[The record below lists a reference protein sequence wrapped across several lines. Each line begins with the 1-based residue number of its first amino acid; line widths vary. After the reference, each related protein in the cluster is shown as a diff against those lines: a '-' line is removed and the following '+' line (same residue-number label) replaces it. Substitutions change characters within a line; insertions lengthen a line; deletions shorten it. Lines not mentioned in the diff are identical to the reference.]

1 MSNEDIMNGGEPRR
15 WRRPDLGG
23 IAGGLIIVVIG
34 LVLLLDN
41 LNILDSKYVFRLWP
55 VLLIVFG
62 LKRLNDARHSGTA
75 ISGVIWASI
84 GALLLLERFDV
95 IHFSIW
101 ALWPLLLIAFGVQM
115 LMRSTTGP
123 TPDVATAD
131 QSADS
136 FNTST
141 ILGGLKRNIR
151 SQAFRG
157 GSASVLM
164 GGVELDLSKADMQ
177 AAEAV
182 IRVSIMMGGVNIRIP
197 ETWSLDCK
205 VTPLLGGVEDKT
217 TPPSAIGKRLVLQ
230 GSVLIGGI
238 EVRN

>member
-1 MSNEDIMNGGEPRR
+1 MSNEDIMNGTEPRK

-23 IAGGLIIVVIG
+23 IAGGLIIVAIG

-62 LKRLNDARHSGTA
+62 LKRLNEARHSGAA
-75 ISGVIWASI
+75 ISGVIWTSI
-84 GALLLLERFDV
+84 GALLLMERFDV
-95 IHFSIW
+95 IHFSLW

-123 TPDVATAD
+123 PGAEAEESV
-131 QSADS
+131 DS
-136 FNTST
+136 FTSSA
-141 ILGGLKRNIR
+141 ILGGLKRSNR

-157 GSASVLM
+157 GSVSVLM

-177 AAEAV
+177 AGEAV
-182 IRVSIMMGGVNIRIP
+182 IRVSVMMGGVNIRIP

-205 VTPLLGGVEDKT
+205 VTPLLGGVDDKT
-217 TPPSAIGKRLVLQ
+217 TPPSASSKRLVLQ

-238 EVRN
+238 EIRN